1 MTASSAFSFTC
12 ASTPAVNLPQLLPNA
27 PQRLQPDIFL
37 AGMARVSPP
46 FCVGELTHAS
56 RRDCLPSV
64 AEPERGPFTQAAKG
78 TAAQGGGVFCLSP
91 VGRSGCPPTLLVTL
105 DFQSCPQAWGSFRGS
120 LKTWSFLCSRTK
132 VNPPVLFKTIP
143 HLDH

>member
-37 AGMARVSPP
+37 AGMARVYPP

-64 AEPERGPFTQAAKG
+64 GEPGRELFAQAAKG
-78 TAAQGGGVFCLSP
+78 TAAEGGGVFCVSTVP
-91 VGRSGCPPTLLVTL
+91 GKHAFRASQNAKKAPSWVPFLLV
-105 DFQSCPQAWGSFRGS
+105 ARRGFEP
-120 LKTWSFLCSRTK
+120 LL
-132 VNPPVLFKTIP
+132 PG
-143 HLDH
+143 